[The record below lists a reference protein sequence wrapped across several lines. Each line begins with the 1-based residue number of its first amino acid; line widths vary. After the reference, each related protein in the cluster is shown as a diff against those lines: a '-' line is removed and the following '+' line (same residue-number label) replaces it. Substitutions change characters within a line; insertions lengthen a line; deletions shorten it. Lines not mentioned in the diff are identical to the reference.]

1 METRSEIDKEKK
13 EKEAN
18 EKTQN
23 MMLECR
29 NIQIDH

>member
-1 METRSEIDKEKK
+1 MKARSEIDKEKK
-13 EKEAN
+13 EKQAN

-29 NIQIDH
+29 NI